1 MSETFI
7 AEDPPS
13 APPRR
18 RYRAFAIVLGAA
30 LVVQL
35 AVVLAAPFWAPS
47 LLPVL
52 PWGGAP
58 DAKLAQRIDRL
69 ETARD
74 QERQATTQQTA
85 SLDQLGRRIA
95 ALEAKQGEQQQ
106 AAAKATFAQQQLE
119 SRIAALEAAQKR
131 EQQSVA
137 GTASNLKQL
146 DSRVA
151 ALEAGPQPTKDLAD
165 LRQQLESLS
174 SANTAL
180 SGRVDALEKTARA
193 EPATNPGEATLAL
206 ALSQI
211 HDAIQIARP
220 FVPEYWALTALT
232 RNRPEIAEV
241 AATLAE
247 PARTG
252 VATRAVLLKRLHEL
266 AGSIANAQTPPVD
279 TDWASEALSRLSG
292 LVTIRRVGGP
302 RQSGPEAA
310 VNTAEAALTAG
321 DLAAAVAALE
331 KLTGAPAEAA
341 GPWLQ
346 TAHARLTV
354 EDALQ
359 RIEKLLVARLGKPSD
374 ADASAGP
381 AR

>member
-1 MSETFI
+1 MSEPFI
-7 AEDPPS
+7 AEDPPP

-18 RYRAFAIVLGAA
+18 RYRALAIVLGAA
-30 LVVQL
+30 LLVQL

-74 QERQATTQQTA
+74 QERQATTQQAA

-106 AAAKATFAQQQLE
+106 AAAKAASAQQQLE
-119 SRIAALEAAQKR
+119 SRIAALEAAQKQ
-131 EQQSVA
+131 EQHSSA

-151 ALEAGPQPTKDLAD
+151 ALEAGPQLPTKDLAD

-174 SANTAL
+174 SANAAL
-180 SGRVDALEKTARA
+180 SGRVDVLEKTART
-193 EPATNPGEATLAL
+193 EPAADPGDAALAL

-211 HDAIQIARP
+211 HDAIQTAQP
-220 FVPEYWALTALT
+220 FMAEYGALTALA

-241 AATLAE
+241 AATFAE

-252 VATRAVLLKRLHEL
+252 VASRAVLLKRLHEL

-279 TDWASEALSRLSG
+279 TDWVSKALSRLSG
-292 LVTIRRVGGP
+292 LVTIRRIGRP
-302 RQSGPEAA
+302 RPSGPEA
-310 VNTAEAALTAG
+310 AG

-341 GPWLQ
+341 RPWLQ
-346 TAHARLTV
+346 MARARLTV
-354 EDALQ
+354 EDVLQ

-381 AR
+381 FR